1 MMRASCP
8 REGDA
13 LRAVRMGTLE
23 EELGLHLTECAVCGD
38 IVQVSRWMQSLA
50 EGPDR
55 TDALPD
61 AGLLWWR
68 ARLSEKQTKME
79 QAEKILGWTEFVFAT
94 FLFAGLAGWMCWH
107 WNVIQKTLTSFLAG
121 GEQQV
126 WGTVLS
132 VAGATPILSSF
143 GVVIL
148 SMLAI
153 GLVYPLL
160 ARD

>member
-1 MMRASCP
+1 MMRANCP

-13 LRAVRMGTLE
+13 LRAVRTGKVE
-23 EELGLHLTECAVCGD
+23 EELRAHLVECAVCGE
-38 IVQVSRWMQSLA
+38 IVQVSRWMQTLA

-55 TDALPD
+55 ADALPD
-61 AGLLWWR
+61 PGLLWWR
-68 ARLSEKQTKME
+68 AQLSEKQTKME
-79 QAEKILGWTEFVFAT
+79 RAEKILGWMEFVFAT
-94 FLFAGLAGWMCWH
+94 LLFAGLAGWMSWH
-107 WNVIQKTLTSFLAG
+107 WNAIQTRLTSFLAG
-121 GEQQV
+121 GEQQL

-132 VAGATPILSSF
+132 VAGTTPILSSF

-160 ARD
+160 ARE

>member
-1 MMRASCP
+1 MRASCP

-13 LRAVRMGTLE
+13 LRAARTGMAE
-23 EELGLHLTECAVCGD
+23 EALRAHLTECAVCGE
-38 IVQVSRWMQSLA
+38 IVQASRWMQALA
-50 EGPDR
+50 ESAEG
-55 TDALPD
+55 TGALPD

-68 ARLSEKQTKME
+68 AQLSEKR
-79 QAEKILGWTEFVFAT
+79 AEVEKAQKILDWGEFIFAT
-94 FLFAGLAGWMCWH
+94 VLLAGLAGWMCWH
-107 WNVIQKTLTSFLAG
+107 WNVIQTRLTSFLAG
-121 GEQQV
+121 GEQQL
-126 WGTVLS
+126 WSTVLS
-132 VAGATPILSSF
+132 VTGATPILSSF

>member
-13 LRAVRMGTLE
+13 LRAVRTGTVE
-23 EELGLHLTECAVCGD
+23 EALRAHLVECAVCGE
-38 IVQVSRWMQSLA
+38 IVQVSRWMQMLA

-79 QAEKILGWTEFVFAT
+79 QAEKILGWAEFVFAT

-107 WNVIQKTLTSFLAG
+107 WNVNQTRLATFLSG
-121 GEQQV
+121 GENQL